1 MKQDRFFIG
10 ILVAIAAL
18 VVLSLVLFYARKDTQ
33 TYLPEDTPEAIVHN
47 YALALHQRDYERA
60 YGYLAEKNNKPTF
73 DQFRQAF
80 LSNQLNLRGSGIEV
94 GKVDLRGQEAYVD
107 VSVVHTANGPF
118 ADSYRSTETAVLVR
132 QDGEWRVSQMPY
144 PYWGWDWYQTPPKPA
159 PTF

>member
-47 YALALHQRDYERA
+47 YA
-60 YGYLAEKNNKPTF
+60 
-73 DQFRQAF
+73 QAF